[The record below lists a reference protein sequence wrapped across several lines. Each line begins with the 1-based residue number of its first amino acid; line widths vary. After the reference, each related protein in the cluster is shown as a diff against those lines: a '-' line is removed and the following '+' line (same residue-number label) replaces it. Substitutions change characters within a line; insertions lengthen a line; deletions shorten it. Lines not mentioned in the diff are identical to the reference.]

1 MTDENGNILET
12 SMSNVA
18 FVLKSGESNG
28 SYVFNVPPF
37 DKTLMGTTVVRVLE
51 FVNKELIPNKVVS
64 EVSREYLNAS
74 NFQDVV
80 QEAMLVGGDFV
91 IPILKLNDHVIT
103 QEPGPITRKI
113 QEFLVNDKKADE
125 VAEEI
130 PPYKGF

>member
-37 DKTLMGTTVVRVLE
+37 DKTLMGTTVVRVLD

-64 EVSREYLNAS
+64 EVSREYLNA
-74 NFQDVV
+74 
-80 QEAMLVGGDFV
+80 
-91 IPILKLNDHVIT
+91 
-103 QEPGPITRKI
+103 
-113 QEFLVNDKKADE
+113 
-125 VAEEI
+125 
-130 PPYKGF
+130 